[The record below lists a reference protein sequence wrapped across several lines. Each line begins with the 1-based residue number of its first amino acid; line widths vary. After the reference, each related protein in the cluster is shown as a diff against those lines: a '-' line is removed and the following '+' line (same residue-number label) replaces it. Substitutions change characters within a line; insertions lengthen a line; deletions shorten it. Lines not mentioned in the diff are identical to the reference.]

1 MSDWFTVNTA
11 TFPLLLIV
19 SMIVASH
26 MPWLTVD
33 TSFPEIKSKI
43 KTVLS
48 LKEPKEQRKPHP
60 LFF

>member
-26 MPWLTVD
+26 MPRLTVD

-48 LKEPKEQRKPHP
+48 LKATKVFCV
-60 LFF
+60 LNLNFC